1 MKRILIAVLSLAVLF
16 CFAACE
22 DGSSSNTSGMIAGA
36 TVTGGEKVYIPGET
50 VDLSDYTF
58 SLTMADG
65 STQPAS
71 ASDFVFDSLVVPY
84 GAAGSTE
91 ISGTYKGMANAGVK
105 LPVNVASVTK
115 LDITGTP
122 AVKTYYTPI
131 VQSSDADNYKKYT
144 DGLIDLEGITVEA
157 TYVDKDNVE
166 GKKNVALDNKY
177 LFATVTAAKG
187 TAWTPDDSSANDNVV
202 TVYFADEEKDSS
214 GLTSINAKDTFDITV
229 KKNLVTSIEL
239 KATEDYKIYVGSAT
253 KGTLAYAADDST
265 PGVYV
270 EATYQN
276 GETAKV
282 TNDMQ
287 SITGGAKVTLKFGTA
302 SNAISTAYADLDD
315 LTPSKVEATELYV
328 QADNLDAVAG
338 FVKTTSLPLDVVE
351 NSETKLK
358 VEATAEFK
366 VGDYRTLEESAF
378 KALFTVKTV
387 LADGTDGSTIPAAE
401 YTIVAPTSTNR
412 DFSKMSA
419 NDRVLVSVSAVRNG
433 VTLTGE
439 AQLQLKA
446 Q

>member
-16 CFAACE
+16 GFAACE

-84 GAAGSTE
+84 GAARSTE
-91 ISGTYKGMANAGVK
+91 ISGKYKGMANAGVK

-122 AVKTYYTPI
+122 AIKTYYTPI

-166 GKKNVALDNKY
+166 GKKNVALDNEY
-177 LFATVTAAKG
+177 LFATVTAKG
-187 TAWTPDDSSANDNVV
+187 TAWTPDDNDNDNVV
-202 TVYFADEEKDSS
+202 TVYFADKEKDSS
-214 GLTSINAKDTFDITV
+214 DLTSFNAKDTFDITV

-239 KATEDYKIYVGSAT
+239 KATEDYTIYVGSTT

-265 PGVYV
+265 AGVYV

-287 SITGGAKVTLKFGTA
+287 SITGGAKVALKFGTA

-328 QADNLDAVAG
+328 QVDNLDAVAG

-358 VEATAEFK
+358 VEATAGFK